1 VQRVEGF
8 ELPVNGDIDEIA
20 GYGAQTALEEE
31 SPHAQPLSISSNEIT
46 LAESGEQRKQSSTV
60 EIHIL

>member
-1 VQRVEGF
+1 MQRVEGF

-31 SPHAQPLSISSNEIT
+31 SPHAQPLSISSNDGH
-46 LAESGEQRKQSSTV
+46 SGR
-60 EIHIL
+60 